1 MEKIMDK
8 YKLIQMKKR
17 LIGFFLICL
26 CLTGYAKVTNEYD
39 KIETG
44 VITDKNYQAAYTTVV
59 LVPMRVGKVTTMR
72 PQSISHPA
80 QYNVTCDIDGYI
92 VYWDN
97 KDIYEAYNE
106 NDEVNVSIHYKKYDD
121 GTIKKHATGVINQ

>member
-1 MEKIMDK
+1 
-8 YKLIQMKKR
+8 MKKR
-17 LIGFFLICL
+17 LAGFFLICL
-26 CLTGYAKVTNEYD
+26 CLTGCAKVTNEYD

-44 VITDKNYQAAYTTVV
+44 VIVDKNYQAAYTTVV
-59 LVPMRVGKVTTMR
+59 MVPMHTGKVTTMR
-72 PQSISHPA
+72 PQPVSHPA

-106 NDEVNVSIHYKKYDD
+106 NDKVNVLIHYKEYDD
-121 GTIKKHATGVINQ
+121 GTTKKHATGVISQ